1 MIHCRIAIIKNA
13 LHFKVLNAP
22 TLSDKLRQQP
32 PVPIRFFANR
42 FLRENALSHIL
53 HASSMLL
60 RRFISEANQC
70 FCHLKSSM
78 KSHFLNKKTI
88 HIGIVLIRVWGAIR
102 ESDPFMSGSQP
113 DVLTVSPIAPRL
125 RYDRC
130 VADYSQGKNSQSANS
145 NF

>member
-1 MIHCRIAIIKNA
+1 MLNICFLLYFPQENIINYSFEFQHFCKYSNEKQTYPRICQ
-13 LHFKVLNAP
+13 HFQ
-22 TLSDKLRQQP
+22 S
-32 PVPIRFFANR
+32 
-42 FLRENALSHIL
+42 
-53 HASSMLL
+53 
-60 RRFISEANQC
+60 SEARLVYQLQMGISKYRKYKLHLC
-70 FCHLKSSM
+70 F
-78 KSHFLNKKTI
+78 NKKTTAEAVV
-88 HIGIVLIRVWGAIR
+88 HSLWWGAIR